1 VERIGAGAD
10 GADGLDG
17 AAAGAADVVRCF
29 FAQLESRRHPS
40 GNASAANRARVAISS
55 DRSAD
60 AARGQEQNHLVLVFR
75 GSEHII
81 REMVLGVSATF
92 GTVSEVVFEGDVH
105 FFLDFRLK
113 EPYI

>member
-10 GADGLDG
+10 GADGVPG
-17 AAAGAADVVRCF
+17 ADVMRCF
-29 FAQLESRRHPS
+29 FAQLESSRQLRE
-40 GNASAANRARVAISS
+40 NANAVNRARFTIWS

-60 AARGQEQNHLVLVFR
+60 ARRGQEQNHPELVFR
-75 GSEHII
+75 GSEQFV
-81 REMVLGVSATF
+81 REMVLRVFASHA
-92 GTVSEVVFEGDVH
+92 TVSDPVFEGDVH